1 MRILIVEDTASL
13 ARSLAQGLSEEG
25 FAVDVA
31 GDGEEG
37 LHLAREIAF
46 DAIVLD
52 RMMPR
57 MDGLTM
63 LRKARER
70 GVRTPVLLLTAL
82 GEVQDR
88 IEGLDGG
95 ADDYLVKPFSFDEL
109 LARLRALLR
118 RHRGQARNQ
127 VEVGRLRLD
136 LAARSA
142 EVDGQPLP
150 LTARELALL
159 ELLCLEPETTFSRTA
174 IAERLYSE
182 EKDLDSNVIDVFVG
196 RLRKKL
202 DAAGLPGADLI
213 RTQRGAG
220 YRLDPAA
227 AAPGAPR

>member
-1 MRILIVEDTASL
+1 MRILVVEDTPSL
-13 ARSLAQGLSEEG
+13 ARSLARGLAEEG

-37 LHLAREIAF
+37 LHLAVEIPY

-57 MDGLTM
+57 LDGLAM
-63 LRKARER
+63 LRQARER
-70 GVRTPVLLLTAL
+70 GVRAPVLLLTAL
-82 GEVQDR
+82 GEVEDR
-88 IEGLDGG
+88 VEGLDGG
-95 ADDYLVKPFSFDEL
+95 ADDYLVKPFAFDEL

-118 RHRGQARNQ
+118 RHRGQSRNQ

-142 EVDGQPLP
+142 EVDGRPLP
-150 LTARELALL
+150 LTGREFSLL
-159 ELLCLEPETTFSRTA
+159 EMFCLEPGTTFSRTA
-174 IAERLYSE
+174 LAGRLYSE
-182 EKDLDSNVIDVFVG
+182 EKDLDSNVIDVFVA

-202 DAAGLPGADLI
+202 DAAGLSGADLI

-220 YRLDPAA
+220 YRLDPA
-227 AAPGAPR
+227 GAGPTPP